1 MMSSADRRKVTSVQT
16 YIDRLDEQL
25 KGMRVFDR
33 TTLNP
38 WFRGQPRLRDEKG
51 RILKLRPSLYR
62 GIIKPKYERHLVRDF
77 SLNAGPIFQRSF
89 EENFEC
95 LAYMQHYGAPT
106 RLLDW
111 TENALVALYFAVVEH
126 PKADARV
133 WILDAW
139 SLNERTLTDRHV
151 PTWRDDKVSKYF
163 APPLKASEGNETLPI
178 AFRPIRFDERV
189 LAQRSMFTVHGSCK
203 DGLEDIVLRWENT
216 GEKKH
221 PILRSVTIAGSAKGR
236 IQTQLDRLGVTV
248 FSVFRDRASVAN
260 EVKAQYSNL
269 TELKR
274 TLKKKKR
281 AARST
286 R

>member
-1 MMSSADRRKVTSVQT
+1 MSSADRKKATSVQS
-16 YIDRLDEQL
+16 YLDRLDDQL
-25 KGMRVFDR
+25 KEMRVFDR

-38 WFRGQPRLRDEKG
+38 WFRGQPRLRDEKN

-62 GIIKPKYERHLVRDF
+62 GVIKPKYERHLVRDF
-77 SLNAGPIFQRSF
+77 ILNAGSIYQRTF
-89 EENFEC
+89 KRNLEC

-126 PKADARV
+126 PKADAQV

-139 SLNERTLTDRHV
+139 SLNERTLERRNV
-151 PTWRDDKVSKYF
+151 PTWRDKAVSKYF
-163 APPLKASEGNETLPI
+163 KPPIKAPQGNETLPI
-178 AFRPIRFDERV
+178 AFRPTRSDERV

-203 DGLEDIVLRWENT
+203 DGLEDIVRRWRNT
-216 GEKKH
+216 GGKNH
-221 PILRSVTIAGSAKGR
+221 PILRSVTVDGSAKGK
-236 IQTQLDRLGVTV
+236 IKTQLDRLGVTV

-274 TLKKKKR
+274 TIKKKKR
-281 AARST
+281 AARSP